1 MSSSGNVIIIKS
13 KKRLVKRK
21 RSPNNGNQ
29 KKFQQLYDNYKTS
42 QAKKEMLK
50 QSILSEREKKYLT
63 ECTFSP
69 KTTKMKKI
77 FNKNLVE
84 PSIKEEIIKN
94 KNEKKT
100 LVNSKS
106 NLENWIIR
114 QNQWLENKND
124 KLNRRIVTETMK
136 NMEKCVFEPQI
147 QKVRKRTIS
156 NMKTETQKIIGKPDS
171 YLNYIHKNRD
181 FRKSRSNS
189 RSYEYPI
196 TGDWKSPYKNKHSKI
211 NRRNNYDYTK
221 HQLTEKSFMLK
232 NKSNSN
238 SNNNISIST
247 SNKSFNAKEKS
258 KVNNPISKIDINNLN
273 ADELYKMIY
282 LKEKE
287 KINQDIKDYTDENIE
302 KLFKGKEY
310 IYFKKAMERVHT
322 VLVNLNLDEEKENK
336 NGENPINKI

>member
-29 KKFQQLYDNYKTS
+29 KKFQHLYDNYKTS

-69 KTTKMKKI
+69 KTTKLKKI

-196 TGDWKSPYKNKHSKI
+196 TGDWKSPYKIKYSKI

>member
-1 MSSSGNVIIIKS
+1 
-13 KKRLVKRK
+13 
-21 RSPNNGNQ
+21 
-29 KKFQQLYDNYKTS
+29 
-42 QAKKEMLK
+42 
-50 QSILSEREKKYLT
+50 
-63 ECTFSP
+63 
-69 KTTKMKKI
+69 MKKI

-156 NMKTETQKIIGKPDS
+156 NMKTEAQKIIGKPDS
-171 YLNYIHKNRD
+171 YLNYIHKNRY

-196 TGDWKSPYKNKHSKI
+196 TGDWKSPYKIKHSKI

-238 SNNNISIST
+238 SNNNISISS

>member
-42 QAKKEMLK
+42 QTKKEMLK

-106 NLENWIIR
+106 NLENLIIR

-196 TGDWKSPYKNKHSKI
+196 TGDWKSPYKIKHSKI

>member
-21 RSPNNGNQ
+21 RSPNNGNK

-196 TGDWKSPYKNKHSKI
+196 TGDWKSPYKIKHSKI